1 MENFLNLFKPVKFG
15 IALAIFTILY
25 GFMLGGSFGAKEDSI
40 QEFLKSQAQP
50 VFTTV
55 YKSDQ
60 AKMDAVVDKSW
71 NYMIRSHMH
80 GGGIGTASLILITI
94 LALMN
99 IQALIK
105 IILSTGI
112 SLGGFGYSFFWLMAG
127 IRAPALGST
136 GLAKESLSWL
146 AIPSAG
152 LLILGTLSVLLLVI
166 YQLFIRK
173 DESQN
178 ITNHEPALR

>member
-1 MENFLNLFKPVKFG
+1 MENFLSLFKPVKFG
-15 IALAIFTILY
+15 IVLAIFTILY
-25 GFMLGGSFGAKEDSI
+25 GFILGGAFGANEEGL
-40 QEFLKSQAQP
+40 QGFLKDKGQT

-60 AKMDAVVDKSW
+60 ASMDAVVNKSW
-71 NYMIRSHMH
+71 KYMIRSHMH
-80 GGGIGTASLILITI
+80 AGGIGTSSLILITV

-99 IQALIK
+99 IQASIK
-105 IILSTGI
+105 LILSTG
-112 SLGGFGYSFFWLMAG
+112 LGIGAFGYSFFWLWAG
-127 IRAPALGST
+127 IRAPELGST

-152 LLILGTLSVLLLVI
+152 LLILGTLSVLILMI

-173 DESQN
+173 DE
-178 ITNHEPALR
+178 IVTD